1 MKAVKNNLSET
12 LSLADRLHL
21 RTNYSRN
28 PSFMIPFEK
37 NGRSKNM
44 RLFICASI
52 IFLTINGAAQSN
64 AQCIVENHAF
74 NVGEKIT
81 YKIAYNW
88 HALWLTAGEA
98 SFTVDQATL
107 ANRPCYHVT
116 GYGYSYKGYDWFYKV
131 RDTYE
136 SYIDMQ
142 TMQPLKF
149 VRNIYED
156 GFTLYQNVT
165 FQHDEHKAVSLK
177 TTIDIPECM
186 QDVLSAIYYARNI
199 DFSKYNY
206 NDTIP
211 LSLYI
216 DDRVFPIYIRYLGKE
231 TINTKEGTFNC
242 VKFRP
247 LLISGSIFKG
257 GEKMTVWVTDDENK
271 IPIRVQSAIVVGS
284 IIADMIEADGVRNP
298 MTAKVN

>member
-1 MKAVKNNLSET
+1 MLVPGSIPKMIFGLTEDKHEPNEIRNSLRGIIAGFSTAPTEMTGSNNFSET
-12 LSLADRLHL
+12 LSISDRLHL
-21 RTNYSRN
+21 RTNFSRN

-37 NGRSKNM
+37 NGKSKNM
-44 RLFICASI
+44 RLFICAI
-52 IFLTINGAAQSN
+52 ITFLTIKRGAQSN

-107 ANRPCYHVT
+107 DNRPCYHVT
-116 GYGYSYKGYDWFYKV
+116 GYGYSYQGYDWFYKV

-136 SYIDMQ
+136 TYMDLQ

-165 FQHDEHKAVSLK
+165 FNQDEHKAISLK
-177 TTIDIPECM
+177 TTIDIPDCI

-211 LSLYI
+211 MFSLH
-216 DDRVFPIYIRYLGKE
+216 RRSRFSHLHSLFGKR
-231 TINTKEGTFNC
+231 NGQHEG
-242 VKFRP
+242 RH
-247 LLISGSIFKG
+247 I
-257 GEKMTVWVTDDENK
+257 
-271 IPIRVQSAIVVGS
+271 
-284 IIADMIEADGVRNP
+284 
-298 MTAKVN
+298 